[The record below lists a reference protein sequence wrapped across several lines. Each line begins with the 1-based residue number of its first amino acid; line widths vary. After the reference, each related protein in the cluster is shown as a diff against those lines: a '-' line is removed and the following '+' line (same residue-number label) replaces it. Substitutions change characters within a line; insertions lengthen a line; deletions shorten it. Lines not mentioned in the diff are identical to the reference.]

1 MKYSIWHHLSVVFLL
16 GFYGV
21 AVAGSAP
28 FKDSEHQRIAYPAW
42 FKESFH
48 DLNDDLK
55 EAQAKGKQG
64 LFILFTTEGC
74 SYCAQFIARSLGDP
88 EIAATLQK
96 HFDSIG
102 LEIFDDTEMTDP
114 QGARL
119 RVKQFAVREGAEF
132 SPTILFY
139 ADRGEKVLRLTGYQ
153 SPERFTKV
161 LDFVIGGH
169 YRAQSFRAYLAS
181 AQGTPKL
188 NGPATATQAAPSPVP
203 PDVQERHAASAK
215 KPVLVIFDGPD
226 CRACVEFHA
235 GVLAL
240 PEVAR
245 LLQHFDVVR
254 LDVATGATVA
264 TPDGARLT
272 PSAWF
277 ERADFSRLPALLF
290 FDANGKEVLKTD
302 ALVLRQRM
310 LNSLNFVLERAYEK
324 GWSYQR
330 FARTKALERS
340 VK

>member
-1 MKYSIWHHLSVVFLL
+1 MKYSAWHHLSVVFFL
-16 GFYGV
+16 GFYGF

-55 EAQAKGKQG
+55 AAQARGKQG
-64 LFILFTTEGC
+64 LFVLFTTEGC

-102 LEIFDDTEMTDP
+102 LEIFDDTEMTDL

-132 SPTILFY
+132 TPTILFY
-139 ADRGEKVLRLTGYQ
+139 ADRGKKALRLTGYQ

-181 AQGTPKL
+181 AQGPPKL
-188 NGPATATQAAPSPVP
+188 HAPAAATQAAPAPVP
-203 PDVQERHAASAK
+203 PDAQERHAASAK
-215 KPVLVIFDGPD
+215 KPMLVIFYGPD
-226 CRACVEFHA
+226 CRACVEFDT

-240 PEVAR
+240 PETTR
-245 LLQHFDVVR
+245 LLQYFDMVR
-254 LDVATGATVA
+254 LNVATDATVA

-330 FARTKALERS
+330 FARTKALETG